1 MITDPPSRPPTGPS
15 KNEQAERRVRQSQ
28 GEFTQGRLKEL
39 ASKIEEVDA
48 LPDNL
53 SLRELISLYEGVEF
67 CPLDRM
73 AIVTDGFSL
82 HLPVFR
88 T

>member
-1 MITDPPSRPPTGPS
+1 M
-15 KNEQAERRVRQSQ
+15 
-28 GEFTQGRLKEL
+28 KEL